1 MLLEPF
7 RLVFMVGGAW
17 RKEYI
22 SRQPE
27 RELAGRLSPRDPK
40 FNCHPFVYISFVLDL
55 PQHSRLLIYYK

>member
-1 MLLEPF
+1 MVLEPF

-40 FNCHPFVYISFVLDL
+40 FKCHPFVYISFVLDL
-55 PQHSRLLIYYK
+55 PQLQGFWSHYK